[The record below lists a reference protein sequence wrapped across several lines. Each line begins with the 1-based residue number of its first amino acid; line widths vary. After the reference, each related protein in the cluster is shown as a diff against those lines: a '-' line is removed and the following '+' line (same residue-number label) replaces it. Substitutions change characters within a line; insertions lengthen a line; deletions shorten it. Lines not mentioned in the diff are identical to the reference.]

1 MKDEQVYLLHIR
13 DAIDRIL
20 NYPYKKGRNAFLGDQ
35 MTQDAVLRNMEI
47 FGEASKRVSEPL
59 REPAPDVPWR
69 QMARMRDKL
78 IHDYF
83 SVDFHLVWEVVASEP
98 PGARERVLALL
109 DELEN
114 ESRSSD

>member
-20 NYPYKKGRNAFLGDQ
+20 NYTQEGRDAFLGHP

-47 FGEASKRVSEPL
+47 LGEASKRVSEPL
-59 REPAPDVPWR
+59 REHAPDLPWR
-69 QMARMRDKL
+69 QMAGIRDKL

-83 SVDFHLVWEVVASEP
+83 GVISILSGRSSPLSFPVPASEL
-98 PGARERVLALL
+98 RLCSTSSRT
-109 DELEN
+109 
-114 ESRSSD
+114 SRS